1 MFILGTCIICLKH
14 GKTRSISRGWN
25 SANSDVEV
33 CLCVSPVLT
42 AAPLLCKGVIQRV
55 RAGAYGGTILAVRG
69 TGQETVARLRSGG
82 SKGERT
88 HPFPTFWLDQL
99 PHLQSDPVAA
109 STKDRPCRERCAG
122 QQQKQ
127 SIQQNCFVCTLRA
140 YFMHWNCCC
149 NQLLKSLQ
157 TINIS

>member
-1 MFILGTCIICLKH
+1 M
-14 GKTRSISRGWN
+14 
-25 SANSDVEV
+25 

-42 AAPLLCKGVIQRV
+42 AAPLLRKGVIQRV

-82 SKGERT
+82 SEGEGT

-109 STKDRPCRERCAG
+109 STKDRPSRERGAG
-122 QQQKQ
+122 RTTTEGVNTAELFCVYFKGL
-127 SIQQNCFVCTLRA
+127 FHTLK
-140 YFMHWNCCC
+140 
-149 NQLLKSLQ
+149 LLL
-157 TINIS
+157 